1 MLAQCGHFSCSRS
14 CTARCGAGDK
24 SVHRGLTLA
33 RGVGSRAAALVC
45 CLRRREHSRPS
56 RPVISLLFTGARGGE
71 NLKPAALVSRAST
84 CETRD
89 PGATRRIAT
98 RIHIAL
104 RAFLRW
110 VPALVPL
117 AQERSLHSAG
127 TRDCR
132 CATPARRRSRKCT
145 TPTGLPPSTTISC
158 VFLDDQVM
166 RPGKSLRNPDPSGR
180 DFAQMVP
187 SSFCPA
193 RKNLFGSTASPRTRV
208 S

>member
-1 MLAQCGHFSCSRS
+1 MLASAGIFHARPRARRAAGLATKACIVGRHLRAGEDRARLRSFAASDEGCIPSRRVLLFP
-14 CTARCGAGDK
+14 CY
-24 SVHRGLTLA
+24 LQE
-33 RGVGSRAAALVC
+33 RGVGESQAGRSRVPG
-45 CLRRREHSRPS
+45 EHS
-56 RPVISLLFTGARGGE
+56 
-71 NLKPAALVSRAST
+71 
-84 CETRD
+84 ETRD

-132 CATPARRRSRKCT
+132 YATPERRRSWKCT

-166 RPGKSLRNPDPSGR
+166 RPGESLRNPDPIER

>member
-1 MLAQCGHFSCSRS
+1 MQLFRFIDG
-14 CTARCGAGDK
+14 TGG
-24 SVHRGLTLA
+24 
-33 RGVGSRAAALVC
+33 
-45 CLRRREHSRPS
+45 RPS
-56 RPVISLLFTGARGGE
+56 RLTASSAKDPTA
-71 NLKPAALVSRAST
+71 SRPPHHDRPPRH
-84 CETRD
+84 RD

-117 AQERSLHSAG
+117 VQERSLHSAG

-132 CATPARRRSRKCT
+132 YATPERRRSWKCT

-166 RPGKSLRNPDPSGR
+166 RPGESLRNPDPIER

>member
-1 MLAQCGHFSCSRS
+1 MLALVHGALRGWRQKRASWADTC
-14 CTARCGAGDK
+14 ARGRIARGCARLLSQTEGAL
-24 SVHRGLTLA
+24 SHRVLLFPCYLQE
-33 RGVGSRAAALVC
+33 RGVGESQAGRSRV
-45 CLRRREHSRPS
+45 P
-56 RPVISLLFTGARGGE
+56 GE
-71 NLKPAALVSRAST
+71 RS
-84 CETRD
+84 ETRD

-132 CATPARRRSRKCT
+132 YATPERRRSWKCT
-145 TPTGLPPSTTISC
+145 KPTGLPPSTTISC

-166 RPGKSLRNPDPSGR
+166 RPGESLRNPDPIER

>member
-1 MLAQCGHFSCSRS
+1 MLAKCGHFSCSPS

-24 SVHRGLTLA
+24 SVHRGQTLA
-33 RGVGSRAAALVC
+33 RGGGSRAAALVC
-45 CLRRREHSRPS
+45 CLRRRVHSSRRVLLFPCYLQERGVGESQAGRSRVPGEHS
-56 RPVISLLFTGARGGE
+56 
-71 NLKPAALVSRAST
+71 
-84 CETRD
+84 ETRD

-132 CATPARRRSRKCT
+132 YATPERRRSWKCT

-166 RPGKSLRNPDPSGR
+166 RPGESLRNPDPIER

>member
-1 MLAQCGHFSCSRS
+1 MLAQCGHFSCSPRERR
-14 CTARCGAGDK
+14 AGAGDK
-24 SVHRGLTLA
+24 TVHRGLTLA
-33 RGVGSRAAALVC
+33 RGGGSRAAALVC
-45 CLRRREHSRPS
+45 CLRRRGHSRPP
-56 RPVISLLFTGARGGE
+56 RPVISLLFTGARGGRIS
-71 NLKPAALVSRAST
+71 SRRSRVPGEHS
-84 CETRD
+84 ETRD

-132 CATPARRRSRKCT
+132 YATPERRRSWKCT

-166 RPGKSLRNPDPSGR
+166 RPGKSFRNPDPSGR